1 MTERSGS
8 KGDLTRREALTALA
22 VIPVAAALDRGTL
35 LAHARA
41 YFAGQAALAPAA
53 PRFFT
58 PHEWRTV
65 RMLVDYLI
73 PRDDRSGS
81 ATDAGVPEF
90 IDFMMMDRP
99 ELQTPIRGGIG
110 WLDSYSRDA
119 YGVAFA
125 DCAPADRLHVLD
137 AIALP
142 QHAAPAV
149 GPGAA
154 FFSQLRDL
162 TASGFW
168 SSPMGVKDLQYLGN
182 TVVAQWTGCPQ
193 AALDKLRV
201 NY

>member
-1 MTERSGS
+1 MSERSGN

-41 YFAGQAALAPAA
+41 YFAGRAVPAPAA

-99 ELQTPIRGGIG
+99 ELQTPMRGGIG
-110 WLDSYSRDA
+110 WLDRYCRDA
-119 YGVAFA
+119 YRVTFA
-125 DCAPADRLHVLD
+125 DCAPAERVHVLD

-142 QHAAPAV
+142 RHAGAAV

-182 TVVAQWTGCPQ
+182 TVVAQWSGCPQ

-201 NY
+201 TY

>member
-1 MTERSGS
+1 MIENSQTEGE
-8 KGDLTRREALTALA
+8 LTRREAVAALTA
-22 VIPVAAALDRGTL
+22 IPVVALFDRGML
-35 LAHARA
+35 MAHARA
-41 YFAGQAALAPAA
+41 YFADRAATAPVA

-73 PRDDRSGS
+73 PRDERSGS

-99 ELQTPIRGGIG
+99 EMQTPMRGGLG
-110 WLDSYSRDA
+110 WLDNYARDLHGA
-119 YGVAFA
+119 AFA
-125 DCAPADRLHVLD
+125 DCAPADRLNVLD
-137 AIALP
+137 AIAVR
-142 QHAAPAV
+142 QHAAAAIR
-149 GPGAA
+149 PGAA

-182 TVVAQWTGCPQ
+182 TVVAHWSGCPQ
-193 AALDKLRV
+193 AALEKLQV
-201 NY
+201 SY

>member
-1 MTERSGS
+1 MSEQSESG
-8 KGDLTRREALTALA
+8 GDLTRREALTALT
-22 VIPVAAALDRGTL
+22 VIPVIAALDRGTL
-35 LAHARA
+35 MAHARV
-41 YFAGQAALAPAA
+41 YFAERAAAAPVT

-73 PRDDRSGS
+73 PRDERSGS

-99 ELQTPIRGGIG
+99 EMQTPMRGGLR
-110 WLDSYSRDA
+110 WLDNYAREQHGA
-119 YGVAFA
+119 AFA
-125 DCAPADRLHVLD
+125 DCAPADRLNVLD
-137 AIALP
+137 AIAVR
-142 QHAAPAV
+142 QHATAAV
-149 GPGAA
+149 TPGAA

-182 TVVAQWTGCPQ
+182 TVVAQWSGCPQ
-193 AALDKLRV
+193 AALEKLQV
-201 NY
+201 SY